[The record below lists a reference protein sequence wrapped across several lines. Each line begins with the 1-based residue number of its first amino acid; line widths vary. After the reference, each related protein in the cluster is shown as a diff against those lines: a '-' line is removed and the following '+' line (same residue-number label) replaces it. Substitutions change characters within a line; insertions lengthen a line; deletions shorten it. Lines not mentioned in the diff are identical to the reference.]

1 MKDSFEFLQEVF
13 AEQCEFLGVSLVL
26 SRNTSPLADG
36 SQPYLIRSSFTGW
49 IFAVVSGFSDIIA
62 FFDGIRATQYL
73 SVGK

>member
-1 MKDSFEFLQEVF
+1 MKDSFEYLQEVF

-26 SRNTSPLADG
+26 SRNESPLADG
-36 SQPYLIRSSFTGW
+36 SQPYLIRSSTGW

-62 FFDGIRATQYL
+62 FFDGIRATHFL